1 MNDFGP
7 GPATQ
12 GDVIQIG
19 PDTSARRLTRCR
31 GIVRLLVT
39 TLFLA
44 LVASEG
50 KAGIVASDA
59 RPPATRII
67 TPLGSKTGQI
77 YATYWTTRDGPYCA
91 TTAGDG
97 PLIFGPQGVAFH
109 PSSFVAPRRVGR
121 PEGLGR
127 PFSEL
132 PDTVTSTSACL
143 ASGLTRRDV
152 ASCRMQRGPSNS
164 PAYGF
169 SPNPL
174 GTDADQ
180 WVSPFDRNQPNSEP

>member
-97 PLIFGPQGVAFH
+97 PLIFGPRGVAFH
-109 PSSFVAPRRVGR
+109 PGPLLRIRILKLSPPTHVEVRAWRTIDSAGKP
-121 PEGLGR
+121 LGR
-127 PFSEL
+127 GHTVPVRLSPHAVSGALKAWDVRFPSSRIPSRL
-132 PDTVTSTSACL
+132 PQPVWP
-143 ASGLTRRDV
+143 V
-152 ASCRMQRGPSNS
+152 A
-164 PAYGF
+164 
-169 SPNPL
+169 
-174 GTDADQ
+174 
-180 WVSPFDRNQPNSEP
+180 